1 MTFSKLKLILEE
13 KVKTHERALECLRYN
28 DQEKVEIKIKVYKE
42 ILEIIAGPN
51 GNDLG

>member
-28 DQEKVEIKIKVYKE
+28 DQEKVEVLTVVANKKMQEV
-42 ILEIIAGPN
+42 
-51 GNDLG
+51 